1 MHAVRRRG
9 AKPES
14 RILYWYRT
22 PPGVRVGRP
31 PLDEEAIRLLEA
43 NNPQVQFDW
52 NRILKA
58 PPSQG
63 QEGRTAPAPKRRE
76 RREPSS
82 RRASDG
88 RRESPVPS
96 SRPEPP
102 QIRKEVVVSPDEL
115 IDEPV
120 DVAIEEPVDA
130 AIEAYAADR
139 PISPAEA
146 RVGAEGLARL
156 RARYAE
162 LMARITARGGEP
174 PAVEELRARAERL
187 NPDGWLTDEDV
198 REALEQ
204 YESVF
209 DSIRSQVG
217 PPRHRR
223 RRRSGPP
230 SPV

>member
-22 PPGVRVGRP
+22 PPGVRIGRP

-58 PPSQG
+58 PPT
-63 QEGRTAPAPKRRE
+63 QEGRTTPVSKRRE
-76 RREPSS
+76 RREDSS
-82 RRASDG
+82 GRRAPDP
-88 RRESPVPS
+88 RREVQAPPS
-96 SRPEPP
+96 QPEPP
-102 QIRKEVVVSPDEL
+102 PTPVDVMPDVADEL
-115 IDEPV
+115 IAEPIDPAV
-120 DVAIEEPVDA
+120 
-130 AIEAYAADR
+130 EAYAADR
-139 PISPAEA
+139 PISAAEA

-174 PAVEELRARAERL
+174 AAVEELRARAERL

-209 DSIRSQVG
+209 DAIRSQVG

-230 SPV
+230 GPV